1 MMNKLAEL
9 FRDKQEA
16 WMFLEAHNQYINQ
29 IDDLIDEDF
38 NKERFLKVLYL
49 SSLIYSCDYFIRN
62 RSVLLPIEH
71 TIINTFADSVDW
83 ETCGESKKVHA
94 ADVMRHCQQEM
105 IFTVI
110 RLEFGYDTLREW
122 SGKLREEWLNK

>member
-29 IDDLIDEDF
+29 IDDLIDEEF
-38 NKERFLKVLYL
+38 NRERFLKVLYL
-49 SSLIYSCDYFIRN
+49 SSLIYSCAYFIRN

-71 TIINTFADSVDW
+71 NILNTYADSVEW
-83 ETCGESKKVHA
+83 ENSGEDKKVRA
-94 ADVMRHCQQEM
+94 ADVIRHCGQEM
-105 IFTVI
+105 IFAI
-110 RLEFGYDTLREW
+110 IKLEFGYEMLRQL
-122 SGKLREEWLNK
+122 SSKLRENFLNT